1 MMKQQHSLSE
11 RYWQLMVVLLLLAGG
26 IPAVAMAY
34 VYQPDEYGAPCFVD
48 GGAWDPSGG
57 YIQDIAKATLGT
69 VESCAC
75 SGTPGCTWDPD
86 PANNSV
92 EFKNAGKPYY
102 QMTLDCNEP
111 FEAYSMAWTLANT
124 DWDPPQGRGE
134 WCTEAVSYWHKHAH
148 IPYETGYGEDPSDWA
163 WLVTGAPDLVDWYRA
178 QEALAD
184 GRGRF
189 IEHDELSYDDIELGV
204 NVPVPGA
211 YVPIRGYYT
220 ANHTWKSWRDT
231 GHSLIVDEM
240 WIYQDALGEV
250 CRIEVTLL
258 EGNSGDMVWNARPAW
273 TDIIDLTP
281 EGSSSLGSKERKIYG
296 FGIDLDEDGK
306 PIYDPDRLH
315 YVTDPGVICTRL
327 LSPVATL
334 DPFWDEDRYKRLV
347 DYARIIDEHGGPGIT
362 STSIK
367 TGNRLPDGSK
377 TQWYFPAGLK
387 EEVITIDLRDAYPL
401 PLQGIEFRWSNDT
414 YVPEKVE
421 YSVQFAGEK
430 GEYQNA
436 AMPNVTIPT
445 DKVNP
450 PIPCRFDPDGPVKEV
465 RYIRLV
471 FPEGTFPKDATLHL
485 LRLWVAS
492 GYPDDADD
500 PHDDT
505 PSITVTY
512 PNGGEIWKQGSAPD
526 LRWTSTG
533 DPGPTVKIEAL
544 RGSAVIGTI
553 PAIPIGSNG
562 SGEYTL
568 KVPYNTPPGNKYRI
582 RVTSTDTPSVTDT
595 SNNNFTVIP
604 ALTLA
609 APNGGE
615 VWQQGSTHAIN
626 WTYFGTP
633 GTTVI
638 IEALK
643 GPMVVGTIS
652 SPVGFGG
659 IGSYNLKVPCCTP
672 PGTDYRFRIT
682 STSYPGCTD
691 ASDGNFTISS
701 GITVAEPNGGEKWLR
716 GSPQT
721 VRWYYTDECGP
732 AVKIE
737 ALRGTKVIAT
747 IPSAPIGSG
756 GKGSF
761 DLKVPST
768 TPLGTD
774 YWFRVTSTS
783 CASSTDTS
791 DGPFAIVAPV

>member
-1 MMKQQHSLSE
+1 MTTQHLRF
-11 RYWQLMVVLLLLAGG
+11 RYWHLVVVLLLLAAG

-34 VYQPDEYGAPCFVD
+34 DYQPDEYGAACFVD

-69 VESCAC
+69 NESCAC
-75 SGTPGCTWDPD
+75 RGTPGCTWDPN
-86 PANNSV
+86 PTNNSID
-92 EFKNAGKPYY
+92 FTNAGKPFY
-102 QMTLDCNEP
+102 QMILDCNEP
-111 FEAYSMAWTLANT
+111 FEAYSMAWTLANI
-124 DWDPPQGRGE
+124 DWEPPEGRVE

-148 IPYETGYGEDPSDWA
+148 IPYETGYGTNPADWA
-163 WLVTGAPDLVDWYRA
+163 WLVISASNLVDWYRL
-178 QEALAD
+178 QETLSD

-189 IEHDELSYDDIELGV
+189 IEHGELSYEDIELGV

-211 YVPIRGYYT
+211 YVPIRGYDAGT
-220 ANHTWKSWRDT
+220 RSWKAWRTT

-240 WIYQDALGEV
+240 WIYQDALGSV

-258 EGNSGDMVWNARPAW
+258 EGNSDNRVRNDRDPW

-281 EGSSSLGSKERKIYG
+281 EGSSFIGSSNRKIFG
-296 FGIDLDEDGK
+296 FGIDLDADGK
-306 PIYDPDRLH
+306 PIYDPARLH
-315 YVTDPGVICTRL
+315 YVKNTSIICTPL
-327 LSPVATL
+327 FPAVVTI
-334 DPFWDEDRYKRLV
+334 DPSWNEGRFKRLV
-347 DYARIIDEHGGPGIT
+347 AYAKVMDEYGGPGIT
-362 STSIK
+362 ATSIK
-367 TGNRLPDGSK
+367 TGGRLPDGCT

-401 PLQGIEFRWSNDT
+401 PIQAIEFRWDDGKDFF
-414 YVPEKVE
+414 VPEKVN
-421 YSVQFAGEK
+421 YSVQFAREDGK
-430 GEYQNA
+430 YYDA
-436 AMPNVTIPT
+436 KMPEVTIPT

-450 PIPCRFDPDGPVKEV
+450 PIPTTLYPEGAVKEV

-471 FPEGTFPKDATLHL
+471 FPEGTFPKPAALDL
-485 LRLWVAS
+485 LRFWVAS
-492 GYPDDADD
+492 GYPEDAED
-500 PHDDT
+500 P
-505 PSITVTY
+505 PIIVTT
-512 PNGGEIWKQGSAPD
+512 PNGGETWTQGSSQTI
-526 LRWTSTG
+526 RWNYSG
-533 DPGPTVKIEAL
+533 YPGPTVKIEAL
-544 RGSAVIGTI
+544 LGSTVIGTI
-553 PAIPIGSNG
+553 PAVSIGSNNT
-562 SGEYTL
+562 GEYLL

-582 RVTSTDTPSVTDT
+582 RVTSTDTPAVTDT
-595 SNNNFTVIP
+595 SDDNFTISS
-604 ALTLA
+604 ALTLKH
-609 APNGGE
+609 PNGGE
-615 VWQQGSTHAIN
+615 VWQQGTTHSIN

-643 GPMVVGTIS
+643 GPMVVGTLPGI
-652 SPVGFGG
+652 PIGFGG
-659 IGSYNLKVPCCTP
+659 EGSYTLKIPCCTP

-682 STSYPGCTD
+682 SSGYPGCTD
-691 ASDGNFTISS
+691 TSDGNFTISS
-701 GITVAEPNGGEKWLR
+701 GIRVAEPNGGEKWLI

-747 IPSAPIGSG
+747 IPSVPIGSG

-761 DLKVPST
+761 NLTVPST

-783 CASSTDTS
+783 CASSSDMS